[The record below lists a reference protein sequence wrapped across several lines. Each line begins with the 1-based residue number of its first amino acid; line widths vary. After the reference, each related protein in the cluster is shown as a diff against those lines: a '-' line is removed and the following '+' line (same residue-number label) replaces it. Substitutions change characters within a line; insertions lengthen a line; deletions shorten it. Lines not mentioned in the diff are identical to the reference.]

1 MKENKMSISKIKM
14 MTCKEC
20 KRNFFVK
27 VYDLIDGDKDYDL
40 RKKFIFDEL
49 FIFKCPYCGH
59 IHFVPYPLKYIN
71 QKKHFIVQF
80 GSLSDVYNFY
90 YNDKDIDTSLYIKTG
105 ATTTILAREKVVAL
119 ENNLDHRIASIYRYI
134 MAKQYEEYAK
144 ENNLPKLEDSYLCYD
159 DDGNLAVIFDVIED
173 GKPNSFCQLFDQE
186 LYEEIK
192 NDYIDCLNNTN
203 DMIFDDKSVMK
214 VLCANKLKRQSN

>member
-1 MKENKMSISKIKM
+1 MPLLRTYLFCTLSIEISKS
-14 MTCKEC
+14 
-20 KRNFFVK
+20 
-27 VYDLIDGDKDYDL
+27 
-40 RKKFIFDEL
+40 
-49 FIFKCPYCGH
+49 
-59 IHFVPYPLKYIN
+59 
-71 QKKHFIVQF
+71 KKHFIVQF

-159 DDGNLAVIFDVIED
+159 DDGNLAIIFDVIED

-192 NDYIDCLNNTN
+192 NYYIDCLNNTN

-214 VLCANKLKRQSN
+214 VLCTNKLKRQSN

>member
-1 MKENKMSISKIKM
+1 M
-14 MTCKEC
+14 
-20 KRNFFVK
+20 
-27 VYDLIDGDKDYDL
+27 
-40 RKKFIFDEL
+40 
-49 FIFKCPYCGH
+49 
-59 IHFVPYPLKYIN
+59 
-71 QKKHFIVQF
+71 
-80 GSLSDVYNFY
+80 
-90 YNDKDIDTSLYIKTG
+90 
-105 ATTTILAREKVVAL
+105 AL

-159 DDGNLAVIFDVIED
+159 DDGNLAIIFDVIED

-192 NDYIDCLNNTN
+192 NYYIDCLNNTN

-214 VLCANKLKRQSN
+214 VLCTNKLKRQSN